1 MTRTYI
7 AMTKNYRVYKTRFIY
22 SQAIKQKR
30 SSTRMKKNQFFC
42 FKTPLLPLPVNF
54 YTQSK
59 NRKSTE
65 ILQEK
70 FPNDDVEKWCE
81 EFRVFPKFSL
91 VSISI
96 LLLCQIFIL
105 V

>member
-1 MTRTYI
+1 
-7 AMTKNYRVYKTRFIY
+7 
-22 SQAIKQKR
+22 
-30 SSTRMKKNQFFC
+30 MKKNQFFC
-42 FKTPLLPLPVNF
+42 FETPLLPLPVNF

-65 ILQEK
+65 ILLSKQQEK
-70 FPNDDVEKWCE
+70 FLNDDVEKWCE

-96 LLLCQIFIL
+96 LLLCQIFISKSEGNGYL
-105 V
+105 PWDELLS